1 LPTNALESDSRA
13 YVKRRQ
19 ISGGTRR
26 AAGRRCRDT
35 CASLPKTGGKLG
47 VRFWAYRHDRVR
59 GLGQRRRRAALIRH
73 QAQEAAAPQVVAV
86 PA

>member
-1 LPTNALESDSRA
+1 MKKA
-13 YVKRRQ
+13 
-19 ISGGTRR
+19 
-26 AAGRRCRDT
+26 
-35 CASLPKTGGKLG
+35 GGKLG

-59 GLGQRRRRAALIRH
+59 GLGQLPRRAALIRH